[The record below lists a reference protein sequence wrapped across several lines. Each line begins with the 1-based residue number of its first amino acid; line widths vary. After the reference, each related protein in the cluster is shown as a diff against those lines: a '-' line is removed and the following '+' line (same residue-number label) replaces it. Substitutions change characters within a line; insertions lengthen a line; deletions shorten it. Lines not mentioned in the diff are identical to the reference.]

1 MNSEHEI
8 ENVVRGFEACET
20 GADEF
25 KHKDHLVVA
34 VWYVHNL
41 GRDAALERMREGLMR
56 FLDHHHVDPKK
67 YSETITRF
75 WIERVAQR
83 LDELG
88 NVSLVEKCNGVF
100 TTDFTDER
108 GLARQLADK

>member
-8 ENVVRGFEACET
+8 ESVVRGFETCET
-20 GADEF
+20 AANEF

-41 GRDAALERMREGLMR
+41 GREVALVRMREGLMR
-56 FLDHHHVDPKK
+56 FIAHHDVDPKK
-67 YSETITRF
+67 YSEETTRT
-75 WIERVAQR
+75 WIERVAER

-88 NVSLVEKCNGVF
+88 NATLVEKCNRVLA
-100 TTDFTDER
+100 TDFTNR
-108 GLARQLADK
+108 NGLA